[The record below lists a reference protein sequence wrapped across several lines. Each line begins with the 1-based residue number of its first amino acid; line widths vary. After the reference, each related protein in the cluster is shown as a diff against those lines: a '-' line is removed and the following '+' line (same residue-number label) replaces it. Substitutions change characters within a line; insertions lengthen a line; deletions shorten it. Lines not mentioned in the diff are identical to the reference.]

1 MGAAQQPVPT
11 AAVHCTHLE
20 VGAGM
25 WGREMGKV
33 RRGGLRCGKG
43 AGMGRTKYRG
53 SCYWVGGSE
62 AEHGHAAPTRLA
74 HMQYKCRRP
83 NPCQLCNC
91 QTSDCLAFVGN
102 PPALSPSFSMHQCF
116 CGMLARMH
124 QFSDI
129 LRHAKKHSHIPHQ
142 AILGDLN
149 TLANGVARLS
159 PNYCNDWMRFLTLG
173 WFEAE
178 IWDHCLLRE
187 LGW

>member
-1 MGAAQQPVPT
+1 
-11 AAVHCTHLE
+11 
-20 VGAGM
+20 
-25 WGREMGKV
+25 
-33 RRGGLRCGKG
+33 
-43 AGMGRTKYRG
+43 
-53 SCYWVGGSE
+53 
-62 AEHGHAAPTRLA
+62 
-74 HMQYKCRRP
+74 
-83 NPCQLCNC
+83 
-91 QTSDCLAFVGN
+91 
-102 PPALSPSFSMHQCF
+102 MHQCF

-129 LRHAKKHSHIPHQ
+129 LRHAKKHSNIPHQ

-187 LGW
+187 LGGLQWFVWESVTLQVFDLDW